1 MGDRIC
7 GECEFFGKYQSIIL
21 SQFKECVADGRVTY
35 TRDFLGFDKK
45 MGASCDNKDHRPT
58 NVRVYEE
65 TPACKLFQRR
75 NWDRPLACNECSLLN
90 YIDQDGFVHC
100 TGYPFFQRFGTEPC
114 QNGKCL
120 EGENLRLF

>member
-58 NVRVYEE
+58 NVRVNRGIH
-65 TPACKLFQRR
+65 AKHRL
-75 NWDRPLACNECSLLN
+75 
-90 YIDQDGFVHC
+90 
-100 TGYPFFQRFGTEPC
+100 
-114 QNGKCL
+114 GK
-120 EGENLRLF
+120 RMVVTMW